1 MAEVTSQ
8 ASRNDDGLGLGPVQK
23 EAHVKDKLDDEKES
37 TIEISTKEAEAIKI
51 LASGV
56 RKNDLADLEKAKTRV
71 KELVH
76 NQDVLRESIQQ
87 EITNL
92 NEYKLTDDITAF
104 VSELR
109 LYHTKLL
116 NAKKD
121 IQYINEK
128 VTKMNRRVGKL
139 KANKEKQEQ
148 QAEER
153 KRKELELQKH
163 LTAKPATDS
172 FSS

>member
-1 MAEVTSQ
+1 MAEVTSHG
-8 ASRNDDGLGLGPVQK
+8 SSSSDGLSPGPAQK
-23 EAHVKDKLDDEKES
+23 NVLVKDPLGDGKES
-37 TIEISTKEAEAIKI
+37 KIERSTEEIEAVKS

-56 RKNDLADLEKAKTRV
+56 RKNYLADLEKAKTRV

-92 NEYKLTDDITAF
+92 NEYKLTEDITAF
-104 VSELR
+104 VNELR
-109 LYHTKLL
+109 LYHSKLL
-116 NAKKD
+116 NAKKG

-128 VTKMNRRVGKL
+128 VGKMNRRVGKL

-153 KRKELELQKH
+153 KRKELELQEH
-163 LTAKPATDS
+163 LTAKPATHS